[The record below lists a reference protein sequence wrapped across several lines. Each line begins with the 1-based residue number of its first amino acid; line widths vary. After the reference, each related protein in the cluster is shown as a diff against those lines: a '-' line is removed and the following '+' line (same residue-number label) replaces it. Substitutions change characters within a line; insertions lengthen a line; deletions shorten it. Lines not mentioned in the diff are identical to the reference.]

1 MNKKELAFIL
11 KQGEGTYVEFKES
24 LDPKSVAREI
34 VAFAN
39 TQGGRIFLGITDLGI
54 VKGTKIT
61 NELKAQIQDV
71 AHNCDPSIKVHLD
84 KYENILI
91 INVTEGEDKPY
102 ICSQGF
108 FVRVGAQ
115 SQKLSRDEIFDFAV
129 SEGKIRWDEQI
140 NKEFN
145 FEKDF
150 DESKLD
156 QYLKLAGLTKNIP
169 VKEIL
174 INLRVAKYIENK
186 FKFNNAGVLFF
197 AKQPGKFYFSS
208 KVVCAVFRNN
218 EKVDILDR
226 KIFDNGIIA
235 NISQAQSYVDIHNDT
250 EFIIKEL
257 ARKEIPQF
265 PKDAYREAIVNAV
278 MHRDYMTIPGDI
290 MVEIYKNKVLVSNP
304 GGLVRWMK
312 KNEFG
317 KKSCPR
323 NSLIAELLSK
333 TDYVEKMGTGINRI
347 KIAMS
352 TAGLLAPEFDYN
364 EYWFAT
370 TLLDKTGGKGIQP
383 ETSQKP
389 AKTQPETSQKP
400 VKETRKKLILEAIVN
415 KSFTNRAFSA
425 KIGVNRSTI
434 ESDLIELKAENK
446 IRFVGSKKG
455 GHWEIIK

>member
-1 MNKKELAFIL
+1 
-11 KQGEGTYVEFKES
+11 
-24 LDPKSVAREI
+24 
-34 VAFAN
+34 
-39 TQGGRIFLGITDLGI
+39 
-54 VKGTKIT
+54 
-61 NELKAQIQDV
+61 
-71 AHNCDPSIKVHLD
+71 
-84 KYENILI
+84 
-91 INVTEGEDKPY
+91 
-102 ICSQGF
+102 
-108 FVRVGAQ
+108 
-115 SQKLSRDEIFDFAV
+115 
-129 SEGKIRWDEQI
+129 
-140 NKEFN
+140 
-145 FEKDF
+145 
-150 DESKLD
+150 
-156 QYLKLAGLTKNIP
+156 
-169 VKEIL
+169 
-174 INLRVAKYIENK
+174 
-186 FKFNNAGVLFF
+186 
-197 AKQPGKFYFSS
+197 
-208 KVVCAVFRNN
+208 
-218 EKVDILDR
+218 
-226 KIFDNGIIA
+226 
-235 NISQAQSYVDIHNDT
+235 
-250 EFIIKEL
+250 
-257 ARKEIPQF
+257 
-265 PKDAYREAIVNAV
+265 
-278 MHRDYMTIPGDI
+278 